1 MAPSSCVRLA
11 ILSQP
16 LLILH
21 VLGLMCRGIV
31 GQMIG
36 DCGQSCS
43 LLPVHSTSKYP
54 SLLSHLG
61 VCDVGLIA
69 AVLKNELFKN
79 QKTGFL
85 TPAPVIVSESVT
97 FTMISPP

>member
-1 MAPSSCVRLA
+1 MAPSGCVRLA
-11 ILSQP
+11 VLSQT

-31 GQMIG
+31 GQTIG

-43 LLPVHSTSKYP
+43 LLPVHSTSKCP

-69 AVLKNELFKN
+69 AVLKNKLLKN

-85 TPAPVIVSESVT
+85 IPALPSSSYNE
-97 FTMISPP
+97 

>member
-1 MAPSSCVRLA
+1 MAPSSCVHLA
-11 ILSQP
+11 ILSQA

-21 VLGLMCRGIV
+21 LLGLMCRGIV

-43 LLPVHSTSKYP
+43 LLPVHSISKCP

-69 AVLKNELFKN
+69 AMLKNKLLKTKN

-85 TPAPVIVSESVT
+85 
-97 FTMISPP
+97 ISALPSSS

>member
-1 MAPSSCVRLA
+1 MAPSSCVHLA

-21 VLGLMCRGIV
+21 LLGLMCRGIV
-31 GQMIG
+31 GQTIG
-36 DCGQSCS
+36 DCGRSCS
-43 LLPVHSTSKYP
+43 LLPVHSISKCP

-69 AVLKNELFKN
+69 AMLKNKLLKTKN

-85 TPAPVIVSESVT
+85 IPALPSS
-97 FTMISPP
+97 S

>member
-1 MAPSSCVRLA
+1 MAPSSCVHLA

-21 VLGLMCRGIV
+21 LLGLICRRIV

-43 LLPVHSTSKYP
+43 LLPVHSISKCP

-69 AVLKNELFKN
+69 AMLKNKLLKTKN

-85 TPAPVIVSESVT
+85 
-97 FTMISPP
+97 ISALPSSS